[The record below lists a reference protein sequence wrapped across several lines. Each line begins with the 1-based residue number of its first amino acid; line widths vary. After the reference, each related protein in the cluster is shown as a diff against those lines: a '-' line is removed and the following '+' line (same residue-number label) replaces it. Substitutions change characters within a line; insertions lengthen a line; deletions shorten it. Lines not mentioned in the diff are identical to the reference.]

1 MSLKDDLKLNTPR
14 RTPGHATKSHV
25 VKTNVDGKP
34 KMIRF
39 GEQGANTAGK
49 PSSSDSAADKAKR
62 KSFKAR
68 HASNIA
74 KGPASA
80 AYWANRVKWAEGG
93 PVKDQRPANLRQI
106 MTDVGADTLSGMFG
120 PIAASAYSLG
130 NQYFTD
136 KSIEELEA
144 DKAAVDKALN
154 YNPRTS
160 EAQAVNEYTM
170 GKLGEGVAA
179 LAEKYNE
186 NKDSLGYI
194 PDMVDY
200 GMEQYNELDPE
211 TQFATGNVL
220 TVGEVVP
227 IGKLAGMAKGAV
239 RNAGDR
245 RMISNAA
252 DDIPDESSYLP
263 LQDRLEEMGARQ
275 TMVGYHGSPHS
286 LNEFDRSRRG
296 TGEGAQA
303 FGAGVYIAES
313 EGVATSYKN
322 ALSDGLLDADGSE
335 FFAKG
340 TDSSEVMAKDILINA
355 NGDYKKAEKYLEDA
369 RSAGLGNLFGDETKA
384 VLKRWEDSGVKPQ
397 GYLYEV
403 DLPDEKI
410 AKMMDWDKPLSDQ
423 PEIAKLLGM
432 SIEEVPSIED
442 YLKLVKKGDSDNP
455 NYAYQVEGMHAPTP
469 EAAAK
474 FARDNAING
483 MQQRTGMNQTGKQY
497 YEELARGFH
506 SSPNMNIMDAQS
518 EASKVLS
525 EAGVPGIKYLD
536 GTSRKAGEG
545 TRNFVVF
552 DENNLTVLTRN
563 GEKVN
568 APPKPIMFK
577 DVEQPELTPEQLSRS
592 FKDGEITDYGRKIA
606 RKRAATDMAG
616 QTAEVK
622 KLSEV
627 LGDMNIEGKVSMV
640 ATQSDRTGIKDGAG
654 PGYAL
659 IGRQYSEMA
668 KLYQDQFGE
677 APVPRMLDKNGEIT
691 DYPVWAVDAKSTIA
705 TLRNNLKEEGT
716 ILVPMIGA
724 PNQLRTNKEI
734 FKKLKKEFMAGIKAN
749 KLDAD
754 QADKINLN
762 LEALTG
768 NKMDIRDP
776 SSWIELEKTF
786 DGRAALADIMSGK
799 TPQAIAAVGAR
810 SKWRTKLNKKR
821 AADGLEPLDLNP
833 KTAPLGARKGQIF
846 DYDKILED
854 STESVLLGA
863 GTYDI
868 GPSLILPSRYRQS
881 ETMRDAHPG
890 FKEQLMGKLATDD
903 IFTPAPLE
911 IAMPDFINHG
921 RGLHMKS
928 GPNKRPFNS
937 GAWGM
942 NARMGYPNQGLPSQK
957 IDEDYLK
964 YLQDM
969 GYAEG
974 GEVEVAEEVGVEY
987 NAERISAMAD
997 ALMNGD
1003 SYAEG
1008 GEVKKQATRDD
1019 TIGYNAPNLR
1029 RVVGD
1034 VITDFASGI
1043 FGPIASSAI
1052 SLGEQAFT
1060 DNTIEEM
1067 VANNEAY
1074 NDALNFNPRTKEAQA
1089 VNKVA
1094 MQGLGAV
1101 VNEGIEY
1108 YDRNKKHLSPEVQQS
1123 IAATGQAWEDLDPR
1137 TKFLIGN
1144 AATVGEVLPIGG
1156 AVRAGLRVGRN
1167 AVDQRNLNAAAEQVP
1182 SEASYRPLQD
1192 RLEEMGARQLQ
1203 VREPGDNNFLNE
1215 FDSNV
1220 LSRPDSAIFTTED
1233 GYTFYQNSLGEI
1245 VDHLDPNFRDETYP
1259 NLTEFME
1266 ANPNVQRSNSGPS
1279 NSPITS
1285 PKTVAESLT
1294 IKSTP
1299 LALMNID
1306 ELSADEILIRKD
1318 KIDDDISIDDIENE
1332 FKKQIE
1338 NGTADLPPEMLD
1350 ATTSAKFDFLT
1361 SKMFQSITNDEISRT
1376 PKLDYFNKT
1385 FPEAAAAR
1393 TEKQY
1398 PGATMTNRWL
1408 NTKLKKYLQNELGTG
1423 QNDSIV
1429 RVAGDADNMHYEV
1442 TSLDDNNIGID
1453 EFEEQLNLGEYDV
1466 NFYGMENNPNQ
1477 YNLDSASDLAMSF
1490 EGASDRLLEQQ
1501 QAGTLR
1507 DEGRFRNRLLSNI
1520 RNDQRNQTR
1529 GIARGQGGPEDLMDE
1544 MYEANPFLDKVPDDT
1559 NMFTLDAFTADEL
1572 QLEVLTQ
1579 GVRQLVDP
1587 TNALGLPPE
1596 LYLPGDKILRMSV
1609 GDVSARVGDLRIWKE
1624 AEVTKGFVKLAQ
1636 ESPRMRK
1643 DVFNL
1648 AFAKEQGATWVDI
1661 PDTSN
1666 PANRKICQ
1674 LLGKGGKWCTS
1685 KNEEA
1690 LNYGSGE
1697 ERLTVMLD
1705 GDGKPHLQIQFNT
1718 YEDPQGNVTVSI
1730 GEIKPPGNAFN
1741 SPKSESYIK
1750 QEPNYEAKL
1759 ADSVMHFLNKTDN
1772 EMIVRDINADEL
1784 ELFGLVDI
1792 DDEINMNEILDEKYG
1807 ARDGLDMDEVRN
1819 IYDVYMSR
1827 RRFSPEQTPR
1837 IVREEEIMDYMDQG
1851 VSDLD
1856 RSDFARGGAV
1866 IAKYDADKINKLAQG
1881 IMPENFAEG
1890 GPVIYNASRI
1900 NEIAN
1905 QLLQEA

>member
-14 RTPGHATKSHV
+14 RTPNHATKSHV

-39 GEQGANTAGK
+39 GEQGASTAGK
-49 PSSSDSAADKAKR
+49 PSPNDSAATKAKR
-62 KSFKAR
+62 KAFKDR
-68 HASNIA
+68 HAKNIA

-80 AYWANRVKWAEGG
+80 AYWANRVKWAKGG
-93 PVKDQRPANLRQI
+93 PVEDQRPANLRQI
-106 MTDVGADTLSGMFG
+106 MTDVGADTLSGMLG
-120 PIAASAYSLG
+120 PIASSAYSLG

-154 YNPRTS
+154 YNPRTK
-160 EAQAVNEYTM
+160 EAQDVNEYAM
-170 GKLGEGVAA
+170 GKMSEGVAA

-211 TQFATGNVL
+211 TRFAIENAL

-245 RMISNAA
+245 RMISDAA
-252 DDIPDESSYLP
+252 SDVPDESSYLP
-263 LQDRLEEMGARQ
+263 LQDRLEEMGAKQ
-275 TMVGYHGSPHS
+275 NMADTDSIKGQEGSATTQVATTAGS
-286 LNEFDRSRRG
+286 YKKAVKKAEELNPQGKTVLDY
-296 TGEGAQA
+296 
-303 FGAGVYIAES
+303 GAGLGLGTDAMRSSSKLEV
-313 EGVATSYKN
+313 TSYEPFPERWR
-322 ALSDGLLDADGSE
+322 GDAPVDY
-335 FFAKG
+335 
-340 TDSSEVMAKDILINA
+340 TDSSLIKDKFDTVVNLNVLNVLEPELRDVVAKDIMSKVADGGVAIVGTRKW
-355 NGDYKKAEKYLEDA
+355 NGDVNAAKKATEAAEEKALWINKPSGDVYQKGFD
-369 RSAGLGNLFGDETKA
+369 GDE
-384 VLKRWEDSGVKPQ
+384 LKDYMTGLAPEGFRVERGKGIAANTVYVFNDNKP
-397 GYLYEV
+397 
-403 DLPDEKI
+403 
-410 AKMMDWDKPLSDQ
+410 M
-423 PEIAKLLGM
+423 
-432 SIEEVPSIED
+432 
-442 YLKLVKKGDSDNP
+442 
-455 NYAYQVEGMHAPTP
+455 
-469 EAAAK
+469 
-474 FARDNAING
+474 R
-483 MQQRTGMNQTGKQY
+483 
-497 YEELARGFH
+497 
-506 SSPNMNIMDAQS
+506 
-518 EASKVLS
+518 
-525 EAGVPGIKYLD
+525 
-536 GTSRKAGEG
+536 
-545 TRNFVVF
+545 
-552 DENNLTVLTRN
+552 
-563 GEKVN
+563 
-568 APPKPIMFK
+568 PIMFR
-577 DVEQPELTPEQLSRS
+577 DVAQPDLTPDQLSRS
-592 FKDGEITDYGRKIA
+592 FKDGEITNYGRNVA
-606 RKRAATDMAG
+606 RKRAAKDMAG
-616 QTAEVK
+616 QTAKVK

-654 PGYAL
+654 PGYPL

-691 DYPVWAVDAKSTIA
+691 DYPVWAVDAKGTVAS
-705 TLRNNLKEEGT
+705 LRNNLREEGT
-716 ILVPMIGA
+716 ILVPMIGS
-724 PNQLRTNKEI
+724 PGQLRTNKEV

-768 NKMDIRDP
+768 DKMDIRDP

-786 DGRAALADIMSGK
+786 DGRGALADIMSGK

-863 GTYDI
+863 GTFDI

-890 FKEQLMGKLATDD
+890 FKEQLMGELASDD
-903 IFTPAPLE
+903 IFTPVPLE
-911 IAMPDFINHG
+911 AAMPSFIDHG
-921 RGLHMKS
+921 RGLHMRA

-937 GAWGM
+937 SAWGM
-942 NARMGYPNQGLPSQK
+942 NARMGYPGQGLPSQK

-969 GYAEG
+969 GFAEG
-974 GEVEVAEEVGVEY
+974 GEVEVAEEVSVEY
-987 NAERISAMAD
+987 NADKISAMAD

-1019 TIGYNAPNLR
+1019 TIGYNLPNLR
-1029 RVVGD
+1029 RVAGD

-1067 VANNEAY
+1067 MANNEAY

-1089 VNKVA
+1089 VNKSA

-1167 AVDQRNLNAAAEQVP
+1167 AVDQRNLNAAAGQVP
-1182 SEASYRPLQD
+1182 SEASYEPLQD
-1192 RLEEMGARQLQ
+1192 RLEGMGARQLQ

-1215 FDSNV
+1215 YDSDV
-1220 LSRPDSAIFTTED
+1220 L
-1233 GYTFYQNSLGEI
+1233 GLGPER
-1245 VDHLDPNFRDETYP
+1245 L
-1259 NLTEFME
+1259 M
-1266 ANPNVQRSNSGPS
+1266 
-1279 NSPITS
+1279 SPI
-1285 PKTVAESLT
+1285 
-1294 IKSTP
+1294 STP
-1299 LALMNID
+1299 QTVSNRLNIK
-1306 ELSADEILIRKD
+1306 LT
-1318 KIDDDISIDDIENE
+1318 DDDIDDLTDDELN
-1332 FKKQIE
+1332 KA
-1338 NGTADLPPEMLD
+1338 NDVVDL
-1350 ATTSAKFDFLT
+1350 
-1361 SKMFQSITNDEISRT
+1361 
-1376 PKLDYFNKT
+1376 
-1385 FPEAAAAR
+1385 
-1393 TEKQY
+1393 TERRY
-1398 PGATMTNRWL
+1398 PGSTITNRWL

-1442 TSLDDNNIGID
+1442 TDYTLGIGDLD
-1453 EFEEQLNLGEYDV
+1453 EQINLG
-1466 NFYGMENNPNQ
+1466 Q
-1477 YNLDSASDLAMSF
+1477 YNVEAYGLEYYPNMIRLDSESDLAKSF
-1490 EGASDRLLEQQ
+1490 EGASDKLLDQQ
-1501 QAGTLR
+1501 QAGTIRKSGLIKR
-1507 DEGRFRNRLLSNI
+1507 RMENRVRNLNRRKDSEASLES
-1520 RNDQRNQTR
+1520 
-1529 GIARGQGGPEDLMDE
+1529 LMDE
-1544 MYEANPFLDKVPDDT
+1544 MYEANPFLNKVPPET
-1559 NMFTLDAFTADEL
+1559 NMFTLNEDIAEEL
-1572 QLEVLTQ
+1572 QLEVLTE
-1579 GVRQLVDP
+1579 GVRELVDP
-1587 TNALGLPPE
+1587 TNELGLPPE
-1596 LYLPGDKILRMSV
+1596 LYLPGDKILKMSV
-1609 GDVSARVGDLRIWKE
+1609 GEVSARVGDLRLWKE
-1624 AEVTKGFVKLAQ
+1624 KEMTKGFIELAQ
-1636 ESPRMRK
+1636 KSPRMIV
-1643 DVFNL
+1643 DGFDID
-1648 AFAKEQGATWVDI
+1648 FAKEKGATWVDI
-1661 PDTSN
+1661 PDASSSKQN
-1666 PANRKICQ
+1666 KKICTS
-1674 LLGKGGKWCTS
+1674 LGKGGEWCT
-1685 KNEEA
+1685 KIEKQA
-1690 LNYGSGE
+1690 LNYGSGNSS
-1697 ERLTVMLD
+1697 LTVMLD
-1705 GDGKPHLQIQFNT
+1705 GDGRPHLQVQFIAN
-1718 YEDPQGNVTVSI
+1718 YKNQNGDDI
-1730 GEIKPPGNAFN
+1730 IDIKEIKPPGNEFDHQ
-1741 SPKSESYIK
+1741 KSASYIR
-1750 QEPNYEAKL
+1750 QDPLYETKL
-1759 ADSVMHFLNKTDN
+1759 ADEVINFLNKVDN
-1772 EMIVRDINADEL
+1772 EMIVGNINPDEL
-1784 ELFGLVDI
+1784 ELFGLVDV
-1792 DDEINMNEILDEKYG
+1792 DDTMYMHEILDDRYS
-1807 ARDGLDMDEVRN
+1807 LDAEAMESVYD
-1819 IYDVYMSR
+1819 IYDVYMSH
-1827 RRFSPEQTPR
+1827 RRFSPAKTPR
-1837 IVREEEIMDYMDQG
+1837 IVREEQIMDYMDSG

-1856 RSDFARGGAV
+1856 RSDFAKGGAV

>member
-14 RTPGHATKSHV
+14 RTPDHATKSHV

-39 GEQGANTAGK
+39 GEQGANTAGA
-49 PSSSDSAADKAKR
+49 PSPNDSDATKAKR
-62 KSFKAR
+62 KAFKDR
-68 HASNIA
+68 HAKNIA

-80 AYWANRVKWAEGG
+80 AYWSNRVKWAEGG
-93 PVKDQRPANLRQI
+93 PVEDQRQANLRQI

-144 DKAAVDKALN
+144 DKAAVDSALN
-154 YNPRTS
+154 YNPRTP
-160 EAQAVNEYTM
+160 EAQAVNKYTM

-200 GMEQYNELDPE
+200 GMEKYNELDPE

-252 DDIPDESSYLP
+252 DDVPDESSYLP

-275 TMVGYHGSPHS
+275 TMVGYHGSPHKFDR
-286 LNEFDRSRRG
+286 FDRSRRG

-303 FGAGVYIAES
+303 FGAGVYIAENK
-313 EGVATSYKN
+313 GVGQGYKEKLS
-322 ALSDGLLDADGSE
+322 LSDGEQSNVFADGVALDKSSLEHTMGRDIADGFVTFDEYESYIKDTPDVGQDVLDALEFLRDKELIIDNGGS
-335 FFAKG
+335 
-340 TDSSEVMAKDILINA
+340 
-355 NGDYKKAEKYLEDA
+355 
-369 RSAGLGNLFGDETKA
+369 
-384 VLKRWEDSGVKPQ
+384 
-397 GYLYEV
+397 LYSV

-432 SIEEVPSIED
+432 SVEEVPSIED
-442 YLKLVKKGDSDNP
+442 YLKLVKKGDSENP
-455 NYAYQVEGMHAPTP
+455 NYAYQVEGMHSSTP
-469 EAAAK
+469 EGAAK
-474 FARDNAING
+474 FARDNAIKG
-483 MQQRTGMNQTGKQY
+483 MQQRTGMGQTGKQY

-506 SSPNMNIMDAQS
+506 SSPNMNIMDAQA

-552 DENNLTVLTRN
+552 DENDLTVLTRN

-568 APPKPIMFK
+568 VPPKPIMFK
-577 DVEQPELTPEQLSRS
+577 DVEQPDLTPDQLSRS
-592 FKDGEITDYGRKIA
+592 FKDGEITSYGRKIA

-616 QTAEVK
+616 QTDEVK

-654 PGYAL
+654 PGYSL

-705 TLRNNLKEEGT
+705 SLRNNLKEEGT
-716 ILVPMIGA
+716 ILVPMIGS
-724 PNQLRTNKEI
+724 PNQLRTNKEV

-768 NKMDIRDP
+768 EKLDIRDP
-776 SSWIELEKTF
+776 SSWTKLESTF
-786 DGRAALADIMSGK
+786 DGRGALADIMSGK
-799 TPQAIAAVGAR
+799 TPQVIAAVGAR

-863 GTYDI
+863 GTFDV
-868 GPSLILPSRYRQS
+868 GPTLILPSRYRQS

-890 FKEQLMGKLATDD
+890 FKEQLMGKLATDE

-911 IAMPDFINHG
+911 IAMPDFIDYG

-937 GAWGM
+937 GAYGM
-942 NARMGYPNQGLPSQK
+942 NARMGYEGFGLPSQK

-987 NAERISAMAD
+987 DANKISAMAE
-997 ALMNGD
+997 ALLNGN

-1089 VNKVA
+1089 VNKGA
-1094 MQGLGAV
+1094 MQGLGTV

-1182 SEASYRPLQD
+1182 SESSYRPLQD

-1220 LSRPDSAIFTTED
+1220 LSRPDSAMFTTED

-1259 NLTEFME
+1259 NLREFME

-1285 PKTVAESLT
+1285 PKTVAQSLT

-1338 NGTADLPPEMLD
+1338 AGTANLPPEMLD
-1350 ATTSAKFDFLT
+1350 ATPSAKFGFLT
-1361 SKMFQSITNDEISRT
+1361 SKMFQSITNDEVSRT
-1376 PKLDYFNKT
+1376 PKLDYFNRT

-1442 TSLDDNNIGID
+1442 TNLDDNMNID
-1453 EFEEQLNLGEYDV
+1453 EFEDQLNLGEYDV
-1466 NFYGMENNPNQ
+1466 NLYGMENDPTQ
-1477 YNLDSASDLAMSF
+1477 YNLDSASDLARSF

-1507 DEGRFRNRLLSNI
+1507 GEGRFRNRLLSNM

-1544 MYEANPFLDKVPDDT
+1544 MYEANPFLNKVPPET
-1559 NMFTLDAFTADEL
+1559 NMFTLDAFTANDL

-1596 LYLPGDKILRMSV
+1596 LYLPGDKVLRMSV
-1609 GDVSARVGDLRIWKE
+1609 GEVSARVGDLREWKD
-1624 AEVTKGFVKLAQ
+1624 AEITKGFIKLAQ

-1661 PDTSN
+1661 PDTSDPKN
-1666 PANRKICQ
+1666 KNICK
-1674 LLGKGGKWCTS
+1674 LIGKGGKWCTS
-1685 KNEEA
+1685 RNEEA
-1690 LNYGSGE
+1690 RNYGSGDSS
-1697 ERLTVMLD
+1697 LTVMLD
-1705 GDGKPHLQIQFNT
+1705 GDGRPHLQVQFDT
-1718 YEDPQGNVTVSI
+1718 FKDQQGNVTVSI
-1730 GEIKPPGNAFN
+1730 DEIKPPGNAFN
-1741 SPKSESYIK
+1741 SQKSEFYIK
-1750 QEPNYEAKL
+1750 QEPNYKAKL

-1772 EMIVRDINADEL
+1772 EMIVRYINADEL

-1807 ARDGLDMDEVRN
+1807 GRDGIDMEEVRD
-1819 IYDVYMSR
+1819 IYNVYMSR
-1827 RRFSPEQTPR
+1827 RKFSPEKTPR

-1856 RSDFARGGAV
+1856 RSENDFARGGSV
-1866 IAKYDADKINKLAQG
+1866 SLKYN
-1881 IMPENFAEG
+1881 PE
-1890 GPVIYNASRI
+1890 RI
-1900 NEIAN
+1900 NQMAES
-1905 QLLQEA
+1905 LLQEA

>member
-39 GEQGANTAGK
+39 GEQGAKTAGK
-49 PSSSDSAADKAKR
+49 PSPNDSEKTKAKR

-200 GMEQYNELDPE
+200 GMEKYNELDPE

-220 TVGEVVP
+220 TVGELVP

-245 RMISNAA
+245 QMISNAA
-252 DDIPDESSYLP
+252 DDVPDESSYLP

-275 TMVGYHGSPHS
+275 TMVGYHGSPHKFDR
-286 LNEFDRSRRG
+286 FDRSRRG

-303 FGAGVYIAES
+303 FGAGVYIAENK
-313 EGVATSYKN
+313 GVGQGYKEK
-322 ALSDGLLDADGSE
+322 LSLLDGEQSNVFADGVPLDKSSLEHTMGRDIADGLATFDEYESYIKDTPDVGQDVLDALEFLRDKELIIDNGGS
-335 FFAKG
+335 
-340 TDSSEVMAKDILINA
+340 
-355 NGDYKKAEKYLEDA
+355 
-369 RSAGLGNLFGDETKA
+369 
-384 VLKRWEDSGVKPQ
+384 
-397 GYLYEV
+397 LYSV

-432 SIEEVPSIED
+432 SVEEVPSID
-442 YLKLVKKGDSDNP
+442 YYLKLVKKGNSDNP

-474 FARDNAING
+474 FARDNAIKG

-552 DENNLTVLTRN
+552 DENDLTVLTRN

-577 DVEQPELTPEQLSRS
+577 DVKQPDLTADQLSRS
-592 FKDGEITDYGRKIA
+592 FKDGEITNYGRKIA

-654 PGYAL
+654 PGYSL

-716 ILVPMIGA
+716 ILVPLIGA
-724 PNQLRTNKEI
+724 PSQLRTNKEV

-749 KLDAD
+749 KLDSD
-754 QADKINLN
+754 QADKININ
-762 LEALTG
+762 LEAVTG
-768 NKMDIRDP
+768 EKLDIRDP
-776 SSWIELEKTF
+776 SSWTKLESTF
-786 DGRAALADIMSGK
+786 AGRASLADIMSGK
-799 TPQAIAAVGAR
+799 KPEDIGSEKWKTKRKDDNKARAI
-810 SKWRTKLNKKR
+810 K
-821 AADGLEPLDLNP
+821 GLAPLPMNP
-833 KTAPLGARKGQIF
+833 KSVPLGGRKGQIF
-846 DYDKILED
+846 DYDKILDD
-854 STESVLLGA
+854 STESILLGA
-863 GTYDI
+863 NTFDI
-868 GPSLILPSRYRQS
+868 GPSLMLPSRYRQS
-881 ETMRDAHPG
+881 ETMRDAHLG

-903 IFTPAPLE
+903 IFTPAPVE
-911 IAMPDFINHG
+911 IAMPDFINYG
-921 RGLHMKS
+921 RDKYMKD
-928 GPNKRPFNS
+928 GPKKRPFNS

-942 NARMGYPNQGLPSQK
+942 NARLGYEGFGLPSQK

-987 NAERISAMAD
+987 NADRISAMAD

-1029 RVVGD
+1029 RVAGD

-1089 VNKVA
+1089 VNKGA

-1156 AVRAGLRVGRN
+1156 AVKAGLRVGRN

-1182 SEASYRPLQD
+1182 NESSYRPLQD

-1544 MYEANPFLDKVPDDT
+1544 MYEANPFLNKVPPET

-1636 ESPRMRK
+1636 KSPRMK
-1643 DVFNL
+1643 NDMLEFD
-1648 AFAKEQGATWVDI
+1648 FSEEKGATWVDI

-1685 KNEEA
+1685 RNEEA

-1697 ERLTVMLD
+1697 DSLTVMLD

-1718 YEDPQGNVTVSI
+1718 YEDPQGNVTVSV
-1730 GEIKPPGNAFN
+1730 GEIKPPGNQFD
-1741 SPKSESYIK
+1741 SQKSESYIK
-1750 QEPNYEAKL
+1750 QDPNYEAKL

-1807 ARDGLDMDEVRN
+1807 ARDGLDMDEVRD
-1819 IYDVYMSR
+1819 IYDVYMSK
-1827 RRFSPEQTPR
+1827 RRFSPEKTSR
-1837 IVREEEIMDYMDQG
+1837 IVREIDIMDYIDQG

>member
-14 RTPGHATKSHV
+14 RTPGHPTSSHV
-25 VKTNVDGKP
+25 VKTNVDGNP

-39 GEQGANTAGK
+39 GEQGADTAGK
-49 PSSSDSAADKAKR
+49 PSPNDSDATKAKR
-62 KSFKAR
+62 KAFKDR
-68 HASNIA
+68 HAKNIA
-74 KGPASA
+74 KGPSSA
-80 AYWANRVKWAEGG
+80 AYWSNRVKWAEGG
-93 PVKDQRPANLRQI
+93 PVEDKRPANLRQI
-106 MTDVGADTLSGMFG
+106 ITDVGADTLSGMFG
-120 PIAASAYSLG
+120 PIAAAGVSLAE
-130 NQYFTD
+130 QAFTD
-136 KSIEELEA
+136 NTIEEMQANNEMYN
-144 DKAAVDKALN
+144 DFLN
-154 YNPRTS
+154 YNPRTE
-160 EAQAVNEYTM
+160 EAQAANQYAM
-170 GKLGEGVAA
+170 GKIGEGVTA
-179 LAEKYNE
+179 LAQKYNE

-194 PDMVDY
+194 PDIVDY
-200 GMEQYNELDPE
+200 GMDQYSQLDPE
-211 TQFATGNVL
+211 TQFAIENAL
-220 TVGEVVP
+220 TVGEVLP
-227 IGKLAGMAKGAV
+227 IGKAAGMAKNAV

-252 DDIPDESSYLP
+252 ADVPDESSYLP
-263 LQDRLEEMGARQ
+263 LQDRLGEMGARQ
-275 TMVGYHGSPHS
+275 EMVGYHGSPY
-286 LNEFDRSRRG
+286 NFDRFDRSRRG

-313 EGVATSYKN
+313 EGVAKQYKPVTPKEN
-322 ALSDGLLDADGSE
+322 EGLYRDSLDAMSIQDIRKE
-335 FFAKG
+335 VE
-340 TDSSEVMAKDILINA
+340 EVMGIDASDITRDDIDDWVIDELVNEDNTSMNSRGFITS
-355 NGDYKKAEKYLEDA
+355 GDQG
-369 RSAGLGNLFGDETKA
+369 SNLYS
-384 VLKRWEDSGVKPQ
+384 VN
-397 GYLYEV
+397 
-403 DLPDEKI
+403 LPDEKI

-432 SIEEVPSIED
+432 SVEEVPSIED

-455 NYAYQVEGMHAPTP
+455 NYAYQVEGMHSSTP
-469 EAAAK
+469 EGAAK
-474 FARDNAING
+474 FARDNAIKG
-483 MQQRTGMNQTGKQY
+483 MQQRTGMGQTGKQY

-506 SSPNMNIMDAQS
+506 SNPNMNIMDAQS

-552 DENNLTVLTRN
+552 DENDLTVLTRN
-563 GEKVN
+563 GENVN
-568 APPKPIMFK
+568 APPKPIMFR
-577 DVEQPELTPEQLSRS
+577 DVAQPDLTPDQLSKS
-592 FKDGEITDYGRKIA
+592 FKDGEITNYGRQIA
-606 RKRAATDMAG
+606 RKRAAKDMAG

-654 PGYAL
+654 PGYPL

-677 APVPRMLDKNGEIT
+677 APVPRMLDENGEIT

-705 TLRNNLKEEGT
+705 SLRNNLKEEGT
-716 ILVPMIGA
+716 ILVPMIGS
-724 PNQLRTNKEI
+724 PNQLRTNKEV
-734 FKKLKKEFMAGIKAN
+734 FKKLKKEFMAGVKAN

-768 NKMDIRDP
+768 DKMDIRDP
-776 SSWIELEKTF
+776 SSWVELEKTF
-786 DGRAALADIMSGK
+786 DGRGALADIMSGK

-821 AADGLEPLDLNP
+821 IADGLEPLDLNP

-863 GTYDI
+863 GTFDI

-911 IAMPDFINHG
+911 IAMPDFINYG

-937 GAWGM
+937 GAYGM
-942 NARMGYPNQGLPSQK
+942 NARMGYEGFGLPSQK

-974 GEVEVAEEVGVEY
+974 GEVEVAEEVGSEY
-987 NAERISAMAD
+987 DANKISAMAD
-997 ALMNGD
+997 DLLNGN

-1019 TIGYNAPNLR
+1019 TIGYNAPSLR

-1043 FGPIASSAI
+1043 AGPIASSAI
-1052 SLGEQAFT
+1052 SLGEQYFT
-1060 DNTIEEM
+1060 DNTLEEM

-1089 VNKVA
+1089 INQGA

-1123 IAATGQAWEDLDPR
+1123 IAATGQAWEDLDPS

-1156 AVRAGLRVGRN
+1156 AVKAGLRVGRN
-1167 AVDQRNLNAAAEQVP
+1167 AVDQRNLNAAAGQVP
-1182 SEASYRPLQD
+1182 SEASYEPLQD
-1192 RLEEMGARQLQ
+1192 RLEGMGARQLQ

-1220 LSRPDSAIFTTED
+1220 LSRYGNTTFTTKD
-1233 GYTFYQNSLGEI
+1233 GYTYYQNSLGEI
-1245 VDHLDPNFRDETYP
+1245 VDHLDPNFRDEAYP
-1259 NLTEFME
+1259 NLIEFME
-1266 ANPNVQRSNSGPS
+1266 ANPNAQRSSSGPS

-1285 PKTVAESLT
+1285 PKTVAQGLT

-1299 LALMNID
+1299 LALMNSDEMSVD
-1306 ELSADEILIRKD
+1306 ELVKIKD
-1318 KIDDDISIDDIENE
+1318 QIDSDISIDDIENE

-1338 NGTADLPPEMLD
+1338 AGTADLPPEMLD
-1350 ATTSAKFDFLT
+1350 ATPSAKFGFLT

-1376 PKLDYFNKT
+1376 PKLDYFNRT
-1385 FPEAAAAR
+1385 FPEAAAVR

-1398 PGATMTNRWL
+1398 PGATMTNRWV
-1408 NTKLKKYLQNELGTG
+1408 NTKLKKYLQNEMGTG

-1442 TSLDDNNIGID
+1442 TNFDEDLTMD
-1453 EFEEQLNLGEYDV
+1453 EFEDQLNLAQYDV
-1466 NFYGMENNPNQ
+1466 NDYGMDNNPNILRQ
-1477 YNLDSASDLAMSF
+1477 ESASDLAMSF
-1490 EGASDRLLEQQ
+1490 EGASDLLLEQQ
-1501 QAGTLR
+1501 QAGTFR
-1507 DEGRFRNRLLSNI
+1507 DEGPFRNRLLKNMSY
-1520 RNDQRNQTR
+1520 DQRNQTR
-1529 GIARGQGGPEDLMDE
+1529 GIDRGRGGPEDLMDE
-1544 MYEANPFLDKVPDDT
+1544 VYEANTFLNKVPPET
-1559 NMFTLDAFTADEL
+1559 NIFELGTFTAEDL

-1579 GVRQLVDP
+1579 GVRELVDP

-1596 LYLPGDKILRMSV
+1596 LYLPGDKVLKMSV
-1609 GDVSARVGDLRIWKE
+1609 GDVSARVGDLREWKDLQT
-1624 AEVTKGFVKLAQ
+1624 TKGFIELAQ
-1636 ESPRMRK
+1636 ESPRMK
-1643 DVFNL
+1643 DDGFNL
-1648 AFAKEQGATWVDI
+1648 DFAKEQGATWVDI
-1661 PDTSN
+1661 PDTSDPKN
-1666 PANRKICQ
+1666 KKICR
-1674 LLGKGGKWCTS
+1674 LLGKGGKWCT
-1685 KNEEA
+1685 KLNDEA
-1690 LNYGSGE
+1690 LNYGSGDSS
-1697 ERLTVMLD
+1697 LTVMLD
-1705 GDGKPHLQIQFNT
+1705 GDGKPHLQVQFTT
-1718 YEDPQGNVTVSI
+1718 YKNHLDNDVVSI
-1730 GEIKPPGNAFN
+1730 AEIKPPGNGFSSN
-1741 SPKSESYIK
+1741 KSKSYINK
-1750 QEPNYEAKL
+1750 DPNYESKL
-1759 ADSVMHFLNKTDN
+1759 TDSVMDFLNKTDN
-1772 EMIVRDINADEL
+1772 ERLVGNINPDEL
-1784 ELFGLVDI
+1784 EMYGLVDI
-1792 DDEINMNEILDEKYG
+1792 DDNMAMGEIFDEKYG
-1807 ARDGLDMDEVRN
+1807 GVDGLDMDDVLD
-1819 IYDVYMSR
+1819 IYSIYESKR
-1827 RRFSPEQTPR
+1827 KFSPEKTPR
-1837 IVREEEIMDYMDQG
+1837 IMREKEVMDYIDSG
-1851 VSDLD
+1851 ISDLD
-1856 RSDFARGGAV
+1856 RSDFDFARGGSV
-1866 IAKYDADKINKLAQG
+1866 SLEYNSDIINQ
-1881 IMPENFAEG
+1881 MAE
-1890 GPVIYNASRI
+1890 R
-1900 NEIAN
+1900 
-1905 QLLQEA
+1905 LLQEA